1 MPLIRRRHLGAHRFP
16 MVRNASP
23 LKAYALPV
31 SLPSRRDGLVGYPGV
46 HIRRGASLRLGIFS
60 YHYWVI
66 GGRREAKVRT
76 LPLLLPTVTSLIA
89 ILFIAVHGRVDCK
102 ATAVILG

>member
-1 MPLIRRRHLGAHRFP
+1 

-31 SLPSRRDGLVGYPGV
+31 SLASRRGGLVA
-46 HIRRGASLRLGIFS
+46 ILAFTRRGASLRLGIFS